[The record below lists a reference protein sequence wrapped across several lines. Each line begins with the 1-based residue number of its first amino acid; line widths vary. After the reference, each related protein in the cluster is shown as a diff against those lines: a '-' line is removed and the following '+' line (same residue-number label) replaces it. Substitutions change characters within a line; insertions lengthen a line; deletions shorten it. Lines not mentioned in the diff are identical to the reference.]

1 VQHLAP
7 KPRKITGVLAS
18 LPSTTGAPDLRGA
31 AATGSFNERGEPHT
45 EPREVEA
52 VAHRTRETARDF
64 ARTTVSRKIA
74 ALHEVRTRLG
84 ARGHELAR
92 LGVAAKGIAG
102 RPKAFA
108 EELMAGAVII
118 QRYVRLLTESLVQ
131 IRERGAPLISD
142 ERVRRLASGEVSAQ
156 VMPHSFAD
164 RIFFMPYTVDVRL
177 AAHVDAADLRSAQAS
192 FYSDASNEG
201 SVVAVLGAG
210 NVASIPALDLL
221 HECFVAGRACVL
233 KMSPVNAY
241 LGPAFEHIFA
251 PIVALGGLAIVYGG
265 AAAGRALLGSPH
277 VDHVHM
283 TGSIET
289 HDAIVWGPPGAER
302 AARLRAGQPLLQKGI
317 TSELGNISPVLVT
330 PGPYSERE
338 LTDVAESI
346 AGMLFNNASFNC
358 NGAKLLVLPR
368 HLASAVTSRLEALF
382 TAEPARPAYYPG
394 AIARYGALTAKDK
407 PGRVWAAPAGEGQL
421 PWTLLTGLTPGSGA
435 ESFQLEPFCPL
446 LSVVEIDESEP
457 EAFLAQAVRFLN
469 EEVWGTLNAML
480 FVPSG
485 LEGDASVEA
494 AVERA
499 VDELRYGTVAI
510 NYWPAIGYGTGTP
523 PWGGHPSA
531 SLQDAQ
537 SGLGFVHNALML
549 EHIQK
554 VVLRGPLRSFP
565 KQFYYPSH
573 RHLEP
578 VARGLFDFESTGSVA
593 SLLRTGVY
601 GALG

>member
-1 VQHLAP
+1 MALA
-7 KPRKITGVLAS
+7 
-18 LPSTTGAPDLRGA
+18 
-31 AATGSFNERGEPHT
+31 T
-45 EPREVEA
+45 EPRRVEA
-52 VAHRTRETARDF
+52 LAQRTRETARDF
-64 ARTTVSRKIA
+64 ARAPLSRKIA
-74 ALHEVRTRLG
+74 ALHEVRARL
-84 ARGHELAR
+84 ASRGHELAR
-92 LGVAAKGIAG
+92 MGAQAKGIAERTNG
-102 RPKAFA
+102 FG
-108 EELMAGAVII
+108 EELLAGAVII
-118 QRYVRLLTESLVQ
+118 QRYVRLLAESLTQ
-131 IRERGAPLISD
+131 IRERGAPLIGD
-142 ERVRRLASGEVSAQ
+142 ERVRRLPSGEVLAQ
-156 VMPHSFAD
+156 VMPHTLAD
-164 RIFFMPYTVDVRL
+164 RMLFMPYSIEVRL

-192 FYSDASNEG
+192 FYRASASANDG
-201 SVVAVLGAG
+201 ALVAVLGGG
-210 NVASIPALDLL
+210 NVASIPALDVL
-221 HECFVAGRACVL
+221 HECFVSGRACVL

-251 PIVALGGLAIVYGG
+251 PISELGGLSIVHGG
-265 AAAGRALLGSPH
+265 ADVGRALLGSPD
-277 VDHVHM
+277 VDHVHL

-302 AARLRAGQPLLQKGI
+302 AERLRTGRPLLQKGI
-317 TSELGNISPVLVT
+317 TSELGNISPVVVT

-338 LTDVAESI
+338 LSDVAESI

-358 NGAKLLVLPR
+358 NAAKLLVLPT
-368 HLASAVTSRLEALF
+368 HLASAVTTRLEALF
-382 TAEPARPAYYPG
+382 SAQLPRPAYYPG
-394 AIARYGALTAKDK
+394 AVARFQALTAKGK
-407 PGRVWAAPAGEGQL
+407 PGRVWSAPAAEGQL
-421 PWTLLTGLTPGSGA
+421 PWTLLTGLAPGSAA

-480 FVPSG
+480 FVPSAW
-485 LEGDASVEA
+485 EGEPSVEA

-531 SLQDAQ
+531 RLSDAQ
-537 SGLGFVHNALML
+537 SGMGFVHNALML
-549 EHIQK
+549 EHVQK

-578 VARGLFDFESTGSVA
+578 LARGLFDFESTGNA
-593 SLLRTGVY
+593 LPLLRTGLY
-601 GALG
+601 GARG